1 VWSDLGIEK
10 PPQIKCGRIQQEHE
24 AIRRLQEKNSM
35 PIKDILLPEFD
46 MEMDNTRRTL
56 ERVPDDKFGWK
67 PHEKSGTLAWMATH
81 IATIPYWATVTMQR
95 DSLDLAPPGGSNFV
109 PSKPSNRKEL
119 LELFDKNRAEARA
132 ALAAGEDA
140 TYAQPWA
147 LLMGGRQLFSEPR
160 SAVLR
165 RMVFNHI
172 IHHRGQLTM
181 YLRLLNLPVP
191 ALYGPSADEQT
202 F

>member
-1 VWSDLGIEK
+1 M
-10 PPQIKCGRIQQEHE
+10 HF
-24 AIRRLQEKNSM
+24 
-35 PIKDILLPEFD
+35 KDILLPEFD

-67 PHEKSGTLAWMATH
+67 PHEKSGTLGWMATH
-81 IATIPYWATVTMQR
+81 VATIPNWAKITMEQ
-95 DSLDLAPPGGSNFV
+95 DSLDLAPAGGSDFV
-109 PSKPSNRKEL
+109 PPNPGNRKEL
-119 LELFDKNRAEARA
+119 LEIFDKNRTEARA
-132 ALAAGEDA
+132 ALAAGDDA
-140 TYAQPWA
+140 AYAQPWA
-147 LLMGGRQLFSEPR
+147 LLMGGKQLFSEPR

-165 RMVFNHI
+165 RMVLNHI

-181 YLRLLNLPVP
+181 YLRLLNVPVP